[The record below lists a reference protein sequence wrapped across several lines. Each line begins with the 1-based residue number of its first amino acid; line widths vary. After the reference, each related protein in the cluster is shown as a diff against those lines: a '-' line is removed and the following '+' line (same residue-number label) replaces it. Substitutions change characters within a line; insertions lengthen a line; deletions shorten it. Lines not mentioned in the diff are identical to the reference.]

1 MLLRVIGYPPT
12 QLSLGDGGLGVLPS
26 VNAATVTVA
35 IVAGVAGTLAFE
47 TRSSSA
53 AGVATSV
60 TTIPAAA
67 YLGATAALPGED
79 KAIARRQ
86 SSRSTSPCWCS
97 RNTHSPCATPYP
109 GAHIISHHRRR
120 SFDRI
125 RQLCLT
131 SWSASASRGPSARWA
146 SNARRHDCANA
157 ENSAHMVLSSRGAAG
172 LNT

>member
-12 QLSLGDGGLGVLPS
+12 QLPLGDGGLGVLPS

-53 AGVATSV
+53 VGVAISV

-79 KAIARRQ
+79 RAI
-86 SSRSTSPCWCS
+86 
-97 RNTHSPCATPYP
+97 
-109 GAHIISHHRRR
+109 G
-120 SFDRI
+120 
-125 RQLCLT
+125 
-131 SWSASASRGPSARWA
+131 ASAVLAVNVTMLVLAGTLTLLVQRLIAARISSATTA
-146 SNARRHDCANA
+146 DGALTEYGSCA
-157 ENSAHMVLSSRGAAG
+157 
-172 LNT
+172 